1 MGVFRR
7 ECGFYSLLL
16 PLAESS
22 APVTLHRL
30 HLDMDLWLLLFILG
44 GLGSVFGNKSVKEGP
59 RRRHSEQSVPRVLM
73 TKCPLNS
80 RCVRRNFCDENGLMT
95 TNRNNKLTFS
105 EDNRGLIA
113 CVDAGRN
120 RLGVCCID
128 KFRVINGRRKVRQ
141 DDVLK
146 VSEDGVLT
154 LDTLPRAVDD
164 GLTDEEEDILED
176 EFSFSDTIK
185 DNPILSDDTR
195 KDTKIVLN
203 DESIESIVETVKAK
217 GGKNPIIMVTDQE
230 DVEENVA
237 VRFLQPGQIAGFQGG
252 PIVVI
257 NIHADSLG
265 LGGRNG
271 DLNLKEIR
279 NKLLEATKSKP
290 VELKESIPVTLD
302 ENITEIFEEEETEDY
317 MDAPDYLD
325 FDTDYITITMETDY
339 GDRSSFFKDNIGNNL
354 RRQLA
359 RRPGV
364 VGSLRNRRPNRRPSR
379 PRRPVFRFRTNH
391 S

>member
-128 KFRVINGRRKVRQ
+128 KFRVINGKRKVRQ

-146 VSEDGVLT
+146 VSKDGILT
-154 LDTLPRAVDD
+154 LDTGAVDE
-164 GLTDEEEDILED
+164 GLTGNEDDILEE
-176 EFSFSDTIK
+176 EFSILDTIK
-185 DNPILSDDTR
+185 DNPLFDDEASDTR
-195 KDTKIVLN
+195 KDTNLLLN
-203 DESIESIVETVKAK
+203 DKDIENIVQTVKVK
-217 GGKNPIIMVTDQE
+217 DGIIMVTVQE
-230 DVEENVA
+230 DFKENVA
-237 VRFLQPGQIAGFQGG
+237 VRFLQ
-252 PIVVI
+252 
-257 NIHADSLG
+257 H
-265 LGGRNG
+265 
-271 DLNLKEIR
+271 
-279 NKLLEATKSKP
+279 
-290 VELKESIPVTLD
+290 
-302 ENITEIFEEEETEDY
+302 
-317 MDAPDYLD
+317 
-325 FDTDYITITMETDY
+325 
-339 GDRSSFFKDNIGNNL
+339 
-354 RRQLA
+354 
-359 RRPGV
+359 
-364 VGSLRNRRPNRRPSR
+364 
-379 PRRPVFRFRTNH
+379 
-391 S
+391 